1 MKELGAEIVP
11 RVLKVLRELEL
22 MLGDNVRKLIEHKE
36 TRRSVKATQIRS
48 QNWSTAERAALTSCH
63 SQSRRQTLLPC
74 H

>member
-36 TRRSVKATQIRS
+36 TRRSVKAT
-48 QNWSTAERAALTSCH
+48 
-63 SQSRRQTLLPC
+63 
-74 H
+74 